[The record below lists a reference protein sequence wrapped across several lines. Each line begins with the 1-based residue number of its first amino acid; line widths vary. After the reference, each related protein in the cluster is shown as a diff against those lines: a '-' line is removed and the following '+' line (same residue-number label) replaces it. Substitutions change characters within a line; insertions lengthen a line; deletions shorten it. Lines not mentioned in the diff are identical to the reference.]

1 MFTTKIGTTVFLLF
15 LIIHGFA
22 QTVVCDLTQITTIQS
37 FNVYNHNPTGVTM
50 YKAKMYIDAD
60 GSPRAY
66 GPNNSGLDWTANA
79 GSTGNWWGVVS
90 DVNGDPILQGPTD
103 PYPGMYVSTTSLVN
117 SAYGTTNP
125 LRYTNSETVPYFV
138 LPSAL
143 VSLGGIHIGDIGYV
157 YNTVTGLGC
166 YAIYADSGPA
176 GSLGEGSIYLAS
188 QIGVNP
194 DARTG
199 GTSLQII
206 DYIVFPNSGYGQGT
220 IPTIAQIDSIGNS
233 LIATVGGTGI
243 TACLESPGSD
253 HIAPTTLVTVPAGW
267 DTTNFS
273 TTFTDADNVGGS
285 GINTRFY
292 QVLDYNG
299 TEWRGNNSKGFFNDN
314 FNTALNSEWHTN
326 DSLGAWNVS
335 SGHLNQTYTGSNKTR
350 LSVPVSQDSTHIW
363 LYHWQMSFSP
373 GSSRRAGM
381 YIMAADPTQTYLG
394 SAYLIWFRADDDKCE
409 IYYVKNNT
417 VSGIVSTASCTIN
430 DNTIYD
436 VKVIYNPVNG
446 LIQAFLNN
454 ILICSYTDTQPLKTA
469 GYISLRTGNA
479 NVMYDDIKVYKSR
492 GTSAIISVGAAATN
506 DIRFQNQSPSTPSG
520 KINSIVTDV
529 MVNISTVNSQ
539 NVNIDWTSPT
549 LSPIV
554 RDGTGNDIDTTNNG
568 TQLQANWDAATDS
581 NSGINNYSFAI
592 GTTPGGT
599 DIQGWTNNLNNLSIT
614 AYGLT
619 LIHLQNYYLS
629 IKATNVA
636 GMSSGV
642 VTSDGQIY
650 YNLTDIINNSHE
662 SQNITLFPN
671 PNTGVFYLQIIHAE
685 DLNGTIK
692 ITDIMG
698 REVWQ
703 SEINS
708 QNSIYQ
714 IDISNQANGLYSV
727 AVNYNNKFYKNIIIV
742 NK

>member
-1 MFTTKIGTTVFLLF
+1 MVNKKIGATLFLLF
-15 LIIHGFA
+15 IMVSGYS
-22 QTVVCDLTQITTIQS
+22 QVVCDLTQITTIEGY
-37 FNVYNHNPTGVTM
+37 NVYNHNPSGVTL

-79 GSTGNWWGVVS
+79 GYTGNWWGVVS
-90 DVNGDPILQGPTD
+90 DAYGDPILQGPTD

-125 LRYTNSETVPYFV
+125 LRYVNSETVPYFV
-138 LPSAL
+138 LPTAL
-143 VSLGGIHIGDIGYV
+143 VSLGGIHIGDIAYV

-194 DARTG
+194 NARTG

-206 DYIVFPNSGYGQGT
+206 DYIVFPNSGYGQGS

-233 LIATVGGTGI
+233 LMVTLGGTGI

-253 HIAPTTLVTVPAGW
+253 HIAPTTLVTVPTGW
-267 DTTNFS
+267 DTTSF
-273 TTFTDADNVGGS
+273 TATFTDADNTGGS
-285 GINTRFY
+285 GVSTRFY
-292 QVLDYNG
+292 QVLDHNG

-314 FNTALNSEWHTN
+314 FNTALHSDWHTN

-350 LSVPVSQDSTHIW
+350 LSVPVAQDSIHQW

-381 YIMAADPTQTYLG
+381 YIMVSDPALTYLG
-394 SAYLIWFRADDDKCE
+394 NAYLIWFRADDDQCE

-417 VSGIVSTASCTIN
+417 VSGIVSTAACTIN
-430 DNTIYD
+430 DNITYD
-436 VKVIYNPVNG
+436 IKVIYNPANG
-446 LIQAFLNN
+446 LIQAFMNN
-454 ILICSYTDTQPLKTA
+454 ILICSYTDTQPLKNA

-479 NVMYDDIKVYKSR
+479 SVIYDDIKIYKSR
-492 GTSAIISVGAAATN
+492 GASVIVSVGDAATN
-506 DIRFQNQSPSTPSG
+506 DIRFQNQNPSTPAG
-520 KINSIVTDV
+520 KINSVVTDA
-529 MVNISTVNSQ
+529 MLNISTINSQ
-539 NVNIDWTSPT
+539 NVNIDWTSPI
-549 LSPIV
+549 LSPII
-554 RDGTGNDIDTTNNG
+554 RDGAGNDIDTTNNG
-568 TQLQANWDAATDS
+568 TQLQANWDEATDT
-581 NSGINNYSFAI
+581 NSGINNYSYAI

-599 DIQGWTNNLNNLSIT
+599 DVLGWTNNLNNLSLT
-614 AYGLT
+614 ASGLT
-619 LIHLQNYYLS
+619 LINLQNYYIS

-636 GMSSGV
+636 GMSSDI

-650 YNLTDIINNSHE
+650 DNLTSIIFK
-662 SQNITLFPN
+662 SQETQSIHLYPN
-671 PNTGVFYLQIIHAE
+671 PNTGVFFLEMKPAD
-685 DLNGTIK
+685 DLNGSIK
-692 ITDIMG
+692 ITDIEG
-698 REVWQ
+698 REVW
-703 SEINS
+703 SAEINA
-708 QNSIYQ
+708 QNFIYQ
-714 IDISNQANGLYSV
+714 IDMSNQANGLYTVVVCCNGKS
-727 AVNYNNKFYKNIIIV
+727 YKNRIV
-742 NK
+742 LSK